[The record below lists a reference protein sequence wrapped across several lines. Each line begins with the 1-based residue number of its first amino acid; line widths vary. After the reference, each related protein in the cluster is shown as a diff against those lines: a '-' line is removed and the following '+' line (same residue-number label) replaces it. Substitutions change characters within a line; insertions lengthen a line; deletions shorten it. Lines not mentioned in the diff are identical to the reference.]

1 MAKEVHLLNYWMPL
15 LRKLFD
21 LILGSKHGEK
31 RCYPLGSWLLL
42 LHIQKGCEHYGGY
55 KVPIC

>member
-1 MAKEVHLLNYWMPL
+1 MCGK

-42 LHIQKGCEHYGGY
+42 LHIQKGCEHCGGY
-55 KVPIC
+55 KIPVC